1 MQISENF
8 SFLSFSSENDYPWA
22 SQYRT
27 VGVSRPGGCTTYLRF
42 VPSVRIHVEDVGI
55 VQINV
60 PSVFACIIM
69 ASKDNYWC
77 TWKSG
82 GMSTSWAWWDTFYE
96 RLGPLPFS
104 WFEFFGIERSLW
116 FYLALGFLFA
126 FFVPFFWLI
135 FLPKF
140 ILLFLFILLLIILL
154 IFLLIVVILFKVLLV
169 LVILILHDSF
179 IYLKFI

>member
-27 VGVSRPGGCTTYLRF
+27 MGVSWPGGCTTYLRF

-116 FYLALGFLFA
+116 FYLALRFLFA

-135 FLPKF
+135 IKF

-154 IFLLIVVILFKVLLV
+154 IFQLIVVILFKVLLV